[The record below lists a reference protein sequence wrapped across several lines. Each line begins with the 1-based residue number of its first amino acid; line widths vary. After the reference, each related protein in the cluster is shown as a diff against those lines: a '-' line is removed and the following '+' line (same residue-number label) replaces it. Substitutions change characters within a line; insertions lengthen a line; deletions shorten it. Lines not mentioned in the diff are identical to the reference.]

1 MASYE
6 TVIGIETHVQ
16 LNTKSKLFCGCPV
29 LFGAPPN
36 SATCPV
42 CLGHPGTLPVLN
54 REAFEQGMKTALALG
69 GTIAPFTKFDRKHYF
84 YPDLPKNY
92 QISQYDRP
100 LAQDAE
106 IRLGEKSIRILRI
119 HLEEDAGKLVHEE
132 NGTRSF
138 VDLNRCGTPLAEI
151 VTHPDL
157 RSAEE
162 THLYLTQLKT
172 TLQYAGVS
180 DCDME
185 KGELRCDINISLR
198 PQGATELG
206 VKAEIKN
213 MNSFRFARMAIA
225 CEEKRQ
231 AAELDAGRRI
241 ISETRLFD
249 PDKNETRAMR
259 SKEEAHDYRY
269 FPEPDLPPVEVT
281 QEWVTR
287 CRETLPEMPAE
298 RRKRYETDFGIKP
311 ANAEILTAN
320 RSWAD
325 FFESATKLG
334 TPSSIAKWMVN
345 DLSRTLREE
354 KKTISE
360 SQLSPEGLVELIDLV
375 EKGSITAAVAKTL
388 LPELVRIEGKPSA
401 LVEERGLAQIEDAGF
416 LEEAVRSVMSEQSKA
431 VSDFRGGKESTLQFL
446 IGQVMRKTKGKANP
460 KGAEEELRKQLG

>member
-1 MASYE
+1 
-6 TVIGIETHVQ
+6 
-16 LNTKSKLFCGCPV
+16 
-29 LFGAPPN
+29 
-36 SATCPV
+36 
-42 CLGHPGTLPVLN
+42 
-54 REAFEQGMKTALALG
+54 
-69 GTIAPFTKFDRKHYF
+69 
-84 YPDLPKNY
+84 
-92 QISQYDRP
+92 
-100 LAQDAE
+100 
-106 IRLGEKSIRILRI
+106 
-119 HLEEDAGKLVHEE
+119 
-132 NGTRSF
+132 
-138 VDLNRCGTPLAEI
+138 TPLAEI

-375 EKGSITAAVAKTL
+375 EKGSIT
-388 LPELVRIEGKPSA
+388 
-401 LVEERGLAQIEDAGF
+401 
-416 LEEAVRSVMSEQSKA
+416 
-431 VSDFRGGKESTLQFL
+431 
-446 IGQVMRKTKGKANP
+446 
-460 KGAEEELRKQLG
+460 